1 MRIYIPDDY
10 QQLVPT
16 LDCFARLQ
24 GHDVKVL
31 QGPTLAA
38 DALTAE
44 IARSTTM
51 NGRIT
56 AEWDGLVVCGAI
68 TPVITAC
75 WQHAVERKGFASV
88 GGWMRAQ
95 PDETTRP

>member
-1 MRIYIPDDY
+1 MHIYIPDDY

-38 DALTAE
+38 DALRVLPA
-44 IARSTTM
+44 
-51 NGRIT
+51 
-56 AEWDGLVVCGAI
+56 
-68 TPVITAC
+68 
-75 WQHAVERKGFASV
+75 
-88 GGWMRAQ
+88 
-95 PDETTRP
+95 

>member
-38 DALTAE
+38 DALTA
-44 IARSTTM
+44 A
-51 NGRIT
+51 
-56 AEWDGLVVCGAI
+56 ADG
-68 TPVITAC
+68 
-75 WQHAVERKGFASV
+75 H
-88 GGWMRAQ
+88 
-95 PDETTRP
+95 TTRELQAAA